1 MFVYGFTFIRFSK
14 CAAQHV
20 TYRSDILKEHL
31 HYYTVYCGIR
41 YFCKYFVWYRWFS
54 LKLIGAL
61 YFIFLYFFFC
71 SIIKIIMKKQQ
82 LCFVLFLFFLGTQGR
97 DKSMKGV
104 RRNTPKC
111 SSCFFL
117 LLLCSHQFLA
127 CLRTKHG
134 YGRFI

>member
-61 YFIFLYFFFC
+61 YFIFLYFFF
-71 SIIKIIMKKQQ
+71 
-82 LCFVLFLFFLGTQGR
+82 
-97 DKSMKGV
+97 
-104 RRNTPKC
+104 
-111 SSCFFL
+111 L
-117 LLLCSHQFLA
+117 LYYKNNNEKATAVLCSVFVFFGHT
-127 CLRTKHG
+127 RT
-134 YGRFI
+134 